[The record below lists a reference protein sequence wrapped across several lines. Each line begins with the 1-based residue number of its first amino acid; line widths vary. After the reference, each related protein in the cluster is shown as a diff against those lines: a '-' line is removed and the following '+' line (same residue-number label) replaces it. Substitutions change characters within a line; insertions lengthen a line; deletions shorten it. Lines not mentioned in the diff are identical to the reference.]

1 MNVAPP
7 LPWRRPAG
15 AVRAMPSPCEPGRVG
30 TELGERGWV
39 LLPTMVS
46 SELVNR
52 LAAQL
57 EALYL
62 EQRSLQVRNGVG
74 QGTDGTVHH
83 LPCAGGAFL
92 DFLEERLS
100 HVWLEQFFQG
110 PYILNTYGG
119 VLNLPNDVS
128 YVGGVH
134 RDLRTF
140 SGDVHL
146 MVQLLVMLD
155 DFTEDNGATYLLNG
169 SHRLREKPSDE
180 VFFRDAVRAV
190 GPAGSVV
197 MFNSNL
203 WHAAGINRS
212 SRPRRAL
219 TIVFTRPF
227 VKQQLDYPRALGYDR
242 ADSFSPT
249 LRQLL
254 GYNARVPASLEEWY
268 QPPERRL
275 YKRDQG

>member
-1 MNVAPP
+1 M
-7 LPWRRPAG
+7 
-15 AVRAMPSPCEPGRVG
+15 
-30 TELGERGWV
+30 
-39 LLPTMVS
+39 
-46 SELVNR
+46 
-52 LAAQL
+52 
-57 EALYL
+57 
-62 EQRSLQVRNGVG
+62 
-74 QGTDGTVHH
+74 
-83 LPCAGGAFL
+83 
-92 DFLEERLS
+92 
-100 HVWLEQFFQG
+100 WLEQFFQG

-268 QPPERRL
+268 QPPERRM